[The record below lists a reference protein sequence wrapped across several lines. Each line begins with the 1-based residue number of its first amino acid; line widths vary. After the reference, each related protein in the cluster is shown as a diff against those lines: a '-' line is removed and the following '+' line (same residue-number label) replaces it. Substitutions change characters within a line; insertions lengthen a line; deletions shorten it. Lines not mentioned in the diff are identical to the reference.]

1 MLADDA
7 VLFREGMARILAD
20 VGFTV
25 AGQAGDGAQ
34 LLHLVRADPPDV
46 AVIDLR
52 MPPGF
57 SAEGI
62 EAAAAIREF
71 APRVG
76 LMLLSQYVEVHH
88 ALRLMSEFDGGVGYL
103 LKDRVS
109 DLGSFGA
116 DVRKV
121 ARGDTVID
129 PELVT
134 RLVARRR
141 ERDPLQA
148 LTDRERAVLAAMARG
163 LSNIAVA
170 GDLHLAVKTV
180 EAHVTSIFTKL
191 GLMPDD
197 REHRRVRAVLTFLR
211 GEPNRSS
218 PADQAQPSRSSRYGL
233 RNLPD
238 GS

>member
-7 VLFREGMARILAD
+7 VLFREGMARILTE

-25 AGQAGDGAQ
+25 TGQAGDGAA
-34 LLHLVRADPPDV
+34 LLGLVRADPPDV

-62 EAAAAIREF
+62 DTAAAIRAT
-71 APRVG
+71 APAMG

-88 ALRLMSEFDGGVGYL
+88 AMRLMTEFDGGVGYL

-109 DLGSFGA
+109 DLAAFGT

-121 ARGDTVID
+121 ARGETVID
-129 PELVT
+129 PELVS

-141 ERDPLQA
+141 ERDPLDQ
-148 LTDRERAVLAAMARG
+148 LTDRERAVLALMAQG
-163 LSNIAVA
+163 LSNAA
-170 GDLHLAVKTV
+170 AAADLHLAIKTV
-180 EAHVTSIFTKL
+180 EAHVTAIFTKL
-191 GLMPDD
+191 GLVQHE
-197 REHRRVRAVLTFLR
+197 REHRRVLAVLTFLR
-211 GEPNRSS
+211 
-218 PADQAQPSRSSRYGL
+218 A
-233 RNLPD
+233 
-238 GS
+238 

>member
-7 VLFREGMARILAD
+7 VLFREGLARVLTD

-25 AGQAGDGAQ
+25 IGQAGDGAG
-34 LLHLVRADPPDV
+34 LLGLVRADPPEV

-52 MPPGF
+52 MPPGYA
-57 SAEGI
+57 AEGI
-62 EAAAAIREF
+62 DTAAAIRAA
-71 APRVG
+71 APGVG

-88 ALRLMSEFDGGVGYL
+88 ALRLMTDFDGGVGYL

-109 DLGSFGA
+109 DLTAFGA

-121 ARGDTVID
+121 ARGETVID

-141 ERDPLQA
+141 ERDPLEG
-148 LTDRERAVLAAMARG
+148 LTARERAVLGLMAQG
-163 LSNIAVA
+163 LSNAAVA
-170 GDLHLAVKTV
+170 ADLHLAVKTV

-191 GLMPDD
+191 GLIQDD

-211 GEPNRSS
+211 
-218 PADQAQPSRSSRYGL
+218 A
-233 RNLPD
+233 
-238 GS
+238 